1 MSRFGEKKVISQVGT
16 LYYQLLLDCSYSM
29 EPIWEKLQSQVGAH
43 FQRLQKEIGTQSVTD
58 SNRLFRLVSI
68 PTNMELPPFSSSLNP
83 LLLKLAQLVPS
94 GSSAL
99 SDTLMEV
106 ITQIQEVCTIGTNS
120 KSTYFLA
127 IITDG
132 WENESNYKASQ
143 VAELLLELPQNLS
156 LELWVIGPEQHLPF
170 GTKQLPL
177 IGLDKHFF
185 ADEDL
190 EFCFQEVEKQIQLF

>member
-1 MSRFGEKKVISQVGT
+1 MGEKKVISQVVT

-43 FQRLQKEIGTQSVTD
+43 FQRLQKEIGTQSIPD

-68 PTNMELPPFSSSLNP
+68 PTTMEFPSFSSSLNP
-83 LLLKLAQLVPS
+83 LLLQLAQLVPS

-106 ITQIQEVCTIGTNS
+106 ITQIQEACTIGTNS

-132 WENESNYKASQ
+132 WENGSNYKASQ

-170 GTKQLPL
+170 GTKKLPL
-177 IGLDKHFF
+177 IGLEKQFF
-185 ADEDL
+185 AEEDL
-190 EFCFQEVEKQIQLF
+190 EFYFQEVEKQIQLF

>member
-1 MSRFGEKKVISQVGT
+1 MINQVVT

-43 FQRLQKEIGTQSVTD
+43 FQRLQKEIGTQSIPD

-68 PTNMELPPFSSSLNP
+68 PTTMEFPSFSSSLNP
-83 LLLKLAQLVPS
+83 LLLQLAQLVPS

-106 ITQIQEVCTIGTNS
+106 ITQIQEACTIGTNS

-132 WENESNYKASQ
+132 WENGSNYKASQ
-143 VAELLLELPQNLS
+143 VAELLLKLPQNLS

-170 GTKQLPL
+170 GTKKLPL
-177 IGLDKHFF
+177 IGLEKQFF
-185 ADEDL
+185 AEEDL